1 MRASFLP
8 FSQPVIDESD
18 IAAVASV
25 LRSKWITTGSECR
38 DFEEEFA
45 RMVGCRSAVALASAT
60 AGMHLA
66 LTALGIGPGD
76 EVITP
81 SMTWVSTPNMIC
93 LLGARP
99 VWTDVDK
106 DTLMTT
112 AEMVDPLI
120 TERTKA
126 IIPVHFAGAP
136 LELEPL
142 RALASKRGVPLIE
155 DAAHALGT
163 EYGASRIGCRG
174 TSIFSFHPIKNITT
188 GEGGMLCSEDD
199 EFLDRIR
206 RLKFH
211 GLGVDAFDRETQG
224 RKPQAQ
230 VIEPGYK
237 YNLTDMSAA
246 LGRSQL
252 RRLDGMNSERE
263 RLALLYAQAFADM
276 PEILPLAIPKWIHK
290 HSWSLYVVR
299 LNKPGLSREV
309 FMERLKRRNIGT
321 GIHFIAAHMHTYYRD
336 KYNQGRFLPNT
347 EWNSERILSLP
358 LFPGMTGNDVED
370 VVTAVGSALVGD

>member
-1 MRASFLP
+1 MRSSFLP
-8 FSQPVIDESD
+8 FSQPVIDEAD
-18 IAAVASV
+18 IEAVV
-25 LRSKWITTGSECR
+25 GVMRSKWITTGSESR
-38 DFEEEFA
+38 EFEREFA
-45 RMVGCRSAVALASAT
+45 LAVGGRDAVALASAT

-66 LTALGIGPGD
+66 LVALGIGPGD

-99 VWTDVDK
+99 VWADVDR

-112 AEMVDPLI
+112 AEIIEPLV
-120 TERTKA
+120 TGRTRA
-126 IIPVHFAGAP
+126 IVPVHFAGAS
-136 LELEPL
+136 LNLEPL
-142 RALASKRGVPLIE
+142 RALAAKRGIPLIE
-155 DAAHALGT
+155 DAAHAIGT
-163 EYGASRIGCRG
+163 EYRGARIGSGG
-174 TSIFSFHPIKNITT
+174 TSVFSLHPIKNITT
-188 GEGGMLCSEDD
+188 GEGGMVCSDD
-199 EFLDRIR
+199 GDFLDRIR

-237 YNLTDMSAA
+237 YNLTDMAAA

-252 RRLDGMNSERE
+252 RRLDAMNAERD
-263 RLALLYAQAFADM
+263 RLAGLYARAFAGM
-276 PEILPLAIPKWIHK
+276 PEILPLAVPEWTEK

-309 FMERLKRRNIGT
+309 FMERLKKRNIGT
-321 GIHFIAAHMHTYYRD
+321 GIHFIAAHMHAYYRD
-336 KYNQGRFLPNT
+336 RYGQGGTLANT

-358 LFPGMTGNDVED
+358 LFPGMSGDDVAD
-370 VVTAVGSALVGD
+370 VVDAVGSALVGD